1 MCELKYLRI
10 EHLNWKV
17 DTVPKTLP
25 FYGKVYYLLIDNVS
39 SNTLYVSFD
48 GGQTYK
54 RIVAGESIPLKGYA
68 DKPIFLE
75 KDSVKVK
82 ADASNTAFEILV
94 MYEGEL

>member
-1 MCELKYLRI
+1 MGYLKV
-10 EHLNWKV
+10 EHVNWSV
-17 DTVPKTLP
+17 GTEPKSLP

-54 RIVAGESIPLKGYA
+54 RIVAGDSISLKA
-68 DKPIFLE
+68 FAEKPIWLE

-82 ADASNTAFEILV
+82 GSASGTSFETLV
-94 MYEGEL
+94 LYEGEI